1 MLMLASLPMY
11 DITEIRSAT
20 DGFWAAIAASLSV
33 DVALTRDSDWA
44 APWTSSDLLFSQTC
58 GYPFTHRFAG
68 QLTYLATPHYS
79 ADGCEGANYRSIIFA
94 RSLQPLEAFRHRTA
108 AINTPDSMSGMLALK
123 LVFETLGD
131 LPFFSRTIETGSHVA
146 SLNAVSNHHADV
158 CAIDCVTVALLR
170 KHRPK
175 VFENLVEIARSPS
188 VPGLP
193 YVTRA
198 ENLTELRKSIHA
210 AAQTE
215 HARAL
220 LINEVSVLPANAY
233 QQILILEA
241 SLKTAGRS
249 NTMPRPSSFS

>member
-1 MLMLASLPMY
+1 MLASLPMY
-11 DITEIRSAT
+11 DLTEIRSAT
-20 DGFWAAIAASLSV
+20 DGFWAAIAASLAV
-33 DVALTRDSDWA
+33 DIPLTRDTNWA
-44 APWTSSDLLFSQTC
+44 APWTNPNLLFSQTC
-58 GYPFTHRFAG
+58 GYPFTHQFAG
-68 QLTYLATPHYS
+68 QLTYLATPHYN
-79 ADGCEGANYRSIIFA
+79 ADGCAGAHYRSIIFA
-94 RSLQPLEAFRHRTA
+94 RSLQPLEAFRHHTA

-146 SLNAVSNHHADV
+146 SLKAVSNHQADV

-170 KHRPK
+170 RHRPRA
-175 VFENLVEIARSPS
+175 FDNLVEIARSPS

-198 ENLTELRKSIHA
+198 KNLTELRKAVDTAVH
-210 AAQTE
+210 TE

-220 LINEVSVLPANAY
+220 LIKDVSVLPANAY
-233 QQILILEA
+233 QQILVLEA

-249 NTMPRPSSFS
+249 NTTPRPSSFS